1 MISADKVKIFLNY
14 SLPMIHVD
22 EYESYAILTIDR
34 EEKANALNLETIEQI
49 KKELEKLEK
58 NKNIVSVII
67 TGKGKFFS
75 AGGDLREMLT
85 LKENDGKTFSE
96 KGQDLMNYIEKNDKI
111 FIACLN
117 GPAYGGGMEL
127 ALACDIRVAGRNV
140 KMGQTEINVG
150 LVTGWGGAERLI
162 ENAGKG
168 HAKFMLL
175 TGYVMN
181 AEEAKDFGII
191 HILSDNPLEDSIKI
205 AKDLAKKN
213 TEALIAYKRMVR
225 ENSYS
230 TEREE
235 FGKIVSSK
243 NGKEAISAFL
253 EKREPR
259 FT

>member
-1 MISADKVKIFLNY
+1 
-14 SLPMIHVD
+14 MIHVD
-22 EYESYAILTIDR
+22 EYENYAILTIDR
-34 EEKANALNLETIEQI
+34 EDKANALNIETIEEI
-49 KKELEKLEK
+49 RKELERLEK

-85 LKENDGKTFSE
+85 LDENGGKKFSE
-96 KGQDLMNYIEKNDKI
+96 KGQDLMNYIEKSDKI

-127 ALACDIRVAGRNV
+127 SLACDIRVAGKNV

-162 ENAGKG
+162 ENVGRG
-168 HAKFMLL
+168 LAKFMLL
-175 TGYVMN
+175 TGCIMN
-181 AEEAKDFGII
+181 ADEAKDLGII
-191 HILSDNPLEDSIKI
+191 HVISDNPLEDSIKT
-205 AKDLAKKN
+205 AKDLAKRN
-213 TEALIAYKRMVR
+213 RESLISYKRMVR

>member
-1 MISADKVKIFLNY
+1 MIR
-14 SLPMIHVD
+14 VD
-22 EYESYAILTIDR
+22 EYESYAVLTIDR
-34 EEKANALNLETIEQI
+34 EDKANALNLETIEEI
-49 KKELEKLEK
+49 RKELERLEK

-85 LKENDGKTFSE
+85 LDENDGKEFSK
-96 KGQDLMNYIEKNDKI
+96 KGQDLMNYIENSDKI

-127 ALACDIRVAGRNV
+127 SLACDIRVAGKNV

-162 ENAGKG
+162 ENAGRG
-168 HAKFMLL
+168 LAKFMLL
-175 TGYVMN
+175 TGYVMS
-181 AEEAKDFGII
+181 AEEAKNLGII
-191 HILSDNPLEDSIKI
+191 HVISDNPLEDSIKI
-205 AKDLAKKN
+205 AKDLAKRN
-213 TEALIAYKRMVR
+213 RESLISYKRIVR
-225 ENSYS
+225 ENSYF

>member
-1 MISADKVKIFLNY
+1 MIR
-14 SLPMIHVD
+14 VD

-34 EEKANALNLETIEQI
+34 EDKANALNLETIEEI
-49 KKELEKLEK
+49 RKELEKLEK

-85 LKENDGKTFSE
+85 LDENGGKEFSK
-96 KGQDLMNYIEKNDKI
+96 KGQDLMNYIENSDKI

-127 ALACDIRVAGRNV
+127 SLACDIRVAGKNV

-162 ENAGKG
+162 ENVGRG
-168 HAKFMLL
+168 LAKFMLL
-175 TGYVMN
+175 TGYVMS
-181 AEEAKDFGII
+181 AEEAKNFGII
-191 HILSDNPLEDSIKI
+191 HVISDNPLEDSIKI
-205 AKDLAKKN
+205 AKDLAKRN
-213 TEALIAYKRMVR
+213 RESLISYKRIVR
-225 ENSYS
+225 ENSYL

>member
-1 MISADKVKIFLNY
+1 MIR
-14 SLPMIHVD
+14 VD

-34 EEKANALNLETIEQI
+34 EDKANALNLETIEEI
-49 KKELEKLEK
+49 RKELERLEK

-85 LKENDGKTFSE
+85 LDENGGKEFSK
-96 KGQDLMNYIEKNDKI
+96 KGQDLMDYIENSDKI

-127 ALACDIRVAGRNV
+127 SLACDIRVAGKNV

-162 ENAGKG
+162 ENVGRG
-168 HAKFMLL
+168 LAKFMLL
-175 TGYVMN
+175 TGYVMS
-181 AEEAKDFGII
+181 AEEAKNLGII
-191 HILSDNPLEDSIKI
+191 HVISDNPLEDSIKI
-205 AKDLAKKN
+205 AKDLAKRN
-213 TEALIAYKRMVR
+213 RESLISYKRMVR
-225 ENSYS
+225 ENSYF